1 MADPASPP
9 SRPPRSGRTTTAS
22 PSEPIPLICN
32 PAAGGGRG
40 KSRLDDAKALLAKR
54 GITVAVSPTKAPGHA
69 TELARELAAAGH
81 KTVLVL
87 GGDGTLSEAANG
99 VLGLPAAQRPT
110 FGFLP
115 AGTGNDFLRDFG
127 ILDLEGAVAAVAAGR
142 TVAADAAEAT
152 WDDGSRFCLNVC
164 GTGLMAKAADR
175 CNRQFKWLGRKGY
188 DAAAM
193 VELARMR
200 PTPTRLVLDG
210 QETRGDYPLVAV
222 CNSVNTGGGMRMA
235 PAASPKDGLLDVLV
249 VEGAG
254 AMELLML
261 LATKLR
267 KGEHVLNP
275 KVRVERAAHVRIEP
289 ATPGPLMLDG
299 EVMGSTPV
307 EFQVLPGALRLLA

>member
-1 MADPASPP
+1 MADAL
-9 SRPPRSGRTTTAS
+9 
-22 PSEPIPLICN
+22 PLICN

-40 KSRLDDAKALLAKR
+40 KARLDEANSLLSQQ
-54 GITVAVSPTKAPGHA
+54 GIEVAVTATTGPGHA
-69 TELARELAAAGH
+69 TTLARDLAAAGH

-99 VLGLPAAQRPT
+99 ILGLPQARRPT
-110 FGFLP
+110 LGFLP

-127 ILDLEGAVAAVAAGR
+127 IFDLAAACKAVAAGR
-142 TVAADAAEAT
+142 TVAADAALAS
-152 WDDGSRFCLNVC
+152 WPGGSRYCLNVC

-193 VELARMR
+193 VELARMKH
-200 PTPTRLVLDG
+200 TPTRVVLDG
-210 QETRGDYPLVAV
+210 QETRGDFPLVAV
-222 CNSVNTGGGMRMA
+222 CNSVNTGGGMKMA
-235 PAASPKDGLLDVLV
+235 PAASPKDGMLDVLV

-254 AMELLML
+254 ALELMML

-299 EVMGSTPV
+299 EVMGTTPV